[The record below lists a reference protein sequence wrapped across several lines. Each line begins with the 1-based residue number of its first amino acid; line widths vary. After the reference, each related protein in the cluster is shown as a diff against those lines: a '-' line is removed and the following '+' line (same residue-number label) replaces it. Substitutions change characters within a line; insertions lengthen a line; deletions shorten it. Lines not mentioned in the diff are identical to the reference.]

1 MKQRIKNLSNEELQ
15 SIILRIMDI
24 LPEEQCEKL
33 EAIIEECITEKDEE
47 QIKDTKKGQLT
58 ERMSREFVEEKLQL
72 VIKWMEQ
79 IDEGELYLDV
89 DEYED
94 YSGSYWDSDWN
105 IEYYDYQDI
114 GQKVEFMI
122 RFAQDLV
129 DDRKYQEA
137 NEIYEWLWEMSVS
150 TDPEYECD
158 SLDLELLS
166 EQKIIHTDMER
177 LALLTLYAD
186 YQVQDPKNRAE
197 DIYLYFSR
205 YTFQKLHIQDMF
217 CAGREELD
225 GKEQFWSD
233 WIMLLQAKSGES
245 ESRLLHEAVLYNDG
259 LEGLVKIADKNC
271 EVHPS
276 LYLSAM
282 QEYNKKHDYVQMEKI
297 GERAVGQIDSKLKI
311 RSKIALMA
319 AYASS
324 CLMHTEQLM

>member
-137 NEIYEWLWEMSVS
+137 NEIYEWL
-150 TDPEYECD
+150 
-158 SLDLELLS
+158 
-166 EQKIIHTDMER
+166 
-177 LALLTLYAD
+177 
-186 YQVQDPKNRAE
+186 
-197 DIYLYFSR
+197 
-205 YTFQKLHIQDMF
+205 
-217 CAGREELD
+217 
-225 GKEQFWSD
+225 
-233 WIMLLQAKSGES
+233 
-245 ESRLLHEAVLYNDG
+245 
-259 LEGLVKIADKNC
+259 
-271 EVHPS
+271 
-276 LYLSAM
+276 
-282 QEYNKKHDYVQMEKI
+282 
-297 GERAVGQIDSKLKI
+297 
-311 RSKIALMA
+311 
-319 AYASS
+319 
-324 CLMHTEQLM
+324 

>member
-150 TDPEYECD
+150 TDP
-158 SLDLELLS
+158 
-166 EQKIIHTDMER
+166 
-177 LALLTLYAD
+177 
-186 YQVQDPKNRAE
+186 
-197 DIYLYFSR
+197 
-205 YTFQKLHIQDMF
+205 
-217 CAGREELD
+217 
-225 GKEQFWSD
+225 
-233 WIMLLQAKSGES
+233 
-245 ESRLLHEAVLYNDG
+245 
-259 LEGLVKIADKNC
+259 
-271 EVHPS
+271 
-276 LYLSAM
+276 
-282 QEYNKKHDYVQMEKI
+282 
-297 GERAVGQIDSKLKI
+297 
-311 RSKIALMA
+311 
-319 AYASS
+319 
-324 CLMHTEQLM
+324 